1 MDQADQTCF
10 LAPHPLPDNDH
21 SVMSRTLTQAQELLS
36 RILARY
42 DDPNDTNA
50 SFQDWFSSG
59 FYQPGTNRR
68 HRIGQEEYSIVE
80 DWKLLEDIYTNLSKI
95 LFDDLLDPPGVSW
108 SITGVDNG
116 GDECKRYAGEDTSMT
131 IDPRASPTCCRDSNR
146 PRIMLWEMSEMENRD
161 QRMLYYVELLLHG
174 MIHAFLTRY
183 TCKCLGCSDR
193 YLQIEYKTG
202 HGIVWQQIVHDLER
216 FARKSWQSG

>member
-1 MDQADQTCF
+1 M
-10 LAPHPLPDNDH
+10 
-21 SVMSRTLTQAQELLS
+21 
-36 RILARY
+36 
-42 DDPNDTNA
+42 
-50 SFQDWFSSG
+50 
-59 FYQPGTNRR
+59 
-68 HRIGQEEYSIVE
+68 
-80 DWKLLEDIYTNLSKI
+80 
-95 LFDDLLDPPGVSW
+95 FDDLLDPPGVSW
-108 SITGVDNG
+108 SITGVDDG

-202 HGIVWQQIVHDLER
+202 HGIVWQQIARDLER